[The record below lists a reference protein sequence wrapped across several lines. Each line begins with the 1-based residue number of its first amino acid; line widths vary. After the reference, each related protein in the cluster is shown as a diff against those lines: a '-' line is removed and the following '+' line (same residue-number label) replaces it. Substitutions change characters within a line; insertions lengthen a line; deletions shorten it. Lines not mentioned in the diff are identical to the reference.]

1 MKGNPDTLR
10 KILTHTYDLIAE
22 EGIDRTA
29 LSALAQRVGIAK
41 PTLYYYFPT
50 KDDLIAVLF
59 EEVRVIASFDSSFKR
74 RPTPHEPFEAQL
86 IQDGVRS
93 LEELAQNPSFSRVL
107 HEYFALGLRE
117 RRYHDGLQQITLSYP
132 QGFETLLSQAVESG
146 HLRAPRT
153 SIPLT
158 ATLLALT
165 FDGLSNQLI
174 LGLDVP
180 FADLWATQVHL
191 LLGDPT

>member
-50 KDDLIAVLF
+50 KDDLIAALF
-59 EEVRVIASFDSSFKR
+59 EEVRVIASFESSFKR
-74 RPTPHEPFEAQL
+74 VPAPHEPFQTQL
-86 IQDGVRS
+86 IQDGVKS
-93 LEELAQNPSFSRVL
+93 LEELAQNPSFSCVL

-117 RRYHDGLQQITLSYP
+117 SRYHDGLQQITLSYQ
-132 QGFETLLSQAVESG
+132 QGFETLLSRAVQAGQCVP
-146 HLRAPRT
+146 PRT

-174 LGLDVP
+174 LGLDLP
-180 FADLWATQVHL
+180 FADLWAAQVQL
-191 LLGDPT
+191 LLGDPA